1 MKWRKSI
8 QAACFAALLC
18 GALAQGAD
26 LQYREQYRPQYHFS
40 PLEHWMNDPNGLVYS
55 KGQYHLFYQYHPFGM
70 TWGPMHWGHAVSPD
84 MIHWRNLPIAL
95 YPDQHG
101 MIFSG
106 SAVEDRRN
114 SSGLGSLETP
124 PLVAIYTSHDAA
136 AAKSGRTDFQNQS
149 LAYSLDAGRTW
160 IKYPGNPVLR
170 NPGRKDFRDPKIS
183 WFEPAARW
191 IMTLAVGDHVS
202 FFSSSDLRQWAH
214 ESDFGVGWGAHH
226 GVWECPDLIAMKI
239 TGESAPKYVLLVSVN
254 PGGPNGGSGT
264 QYFVGDFDG
273 HDFKLDDAFRARLQ
287 RASEDA
293 SDSTA
298 MWVDYGTDDYA
309 GVTWSGV
316 PRDDGRTLFLGWMS
330 NWQYAQKVPTTPWRS
345 AMTVPRELHLVRTAQ
360 GLELRSRPVAE
371 LASLRDHSSQIREQ
385 AIVAPLDLSKGV
397 DLRSGLSEIALD
409 IDLRDARLVT
419 LEFANQIGQKTLFK
433 INKALERYEL
443 DRAQSGEVSF
453 DPQFGKT
460 EIAPMHKATGKISIH
475 AFLDRSSLELFLNEG
490 ETVMTSVQF
499 PSVPYDNL
507 RLWSDK
513 PAHLVSAT
521 TYQLKSIWTDK

>member
-1 MKWRKSI
+1 M
-8 QAACFAALLC
+8 
-18 GALAQGAD
+18 
-26 LQYREQYRPQYHFS
+26 
-40 PLEHWMNDPNGLVYS
+40 
-55 KGQYHLFYQYHPFGM
+55 
-70 TWGPMHWGHAVSPD
+70 
-84 MIHWRNLPIAL
+84 
-95 YPDQHG
+95 
-101 MIFSG
+101 
-106 SAVEDRRN
+106 
-114 SSGLGSLETP
+114 
-124 PLVAIYTSHDAA
+124 
-136 AAKSGRTDFQNQS
+136 
-149 LAYSLDAGRTW
+149 
-160 IKYPGNPVLR
+160 LR

-397 DLRSGLSEIALD
+397 DLRSGLSEIVLD